1 MRKGSAGLGLEAALP
16 HLAQTRGRVGEA
28 GGRGG
33 GEPSGAS
40 FRADLGR
47 REQLPM
53 QPSPTSPPSRRL
65 GLESH
70 RTAPVWLSPSRSCGA
85 GPGPGPLG
93 FEEEHNKEA
102 QKARPRVCSFQT

>member
-28 GGRGG
+28 
-33 GEPSGAS
+33 
-40 FRADLGR
+40 
-47 REQLPM
+47 LPM
-53 QPSPTSPPSRRL
+53 QPSPTSPPSCRL

>member
-1 MRKGSAGLGLEAALP
+1 MQGWGWKPPFPTWHRPAA
-16 HLAQTRGRVGEA
+16 RWERRA
-28 GGRGG
+28 GGEG